1 MKDLL
6 AIVFSAIIVIAF
18 IIVMATHEHPEKT
31 DRTAK
36 PKIPIFYQYEII
48 TACDTVRFG
57 TQEKCFLSERNNVID
72 IQKGEIQYENVK
84 SIRLVQTT
92 Y

>member
-6 AIVFSAIIVIAF
+6 TPIFLAVILIALIVVIA
-18 IIVMATHEHPEKT
+18 THGHTGKA

-36 PKIPIFYQYEII
+36 PKTPIFYQYEII
-48 TACDTVRFG
+48 TACDTIRFG